1 MKVEGWNKLLV
12 ATVIVLLWVAILA
25 LIKVLFSDS
34 NGFEWGSV
42 SDWLSSLGTIG
53 TLGIAIA
60 AYKKAPEWLAQK
72 QYDVVHNVIEES
84 VYNNLTKVKS
94 SSHHLKNL
102 FCSVSKQSIIVLNN
116 NCDINESLRD
126 EVYKLDSLMDE
137 FANISYSVINSLNTI
152 PRNGFALSNYSC
164 SIIDIL
170 KNTNREYGNIYNLFL
185 SSYFEVDSLIHAD
198 RQAKD
203 LTIDEFLEFKKQ
215 VTELHK
221 KVSDLIVATYSNNYS
236 TDKFIVRKKGIHE
249 SIS

>member
-42 SDWLSSLGTIG
+42 SDWLSSLATIG

-84 VYNNLTKVKS
+84 IYTNLTKVNS
-94 SSHHLKNL
+94 ASHHLRNL
-102 FCSVSKQSIIVLNN
+102 YWSVGKQSISVLNN
-116 NCDINESLRD
+116 NCAINESLRN
-126 EVYKLDSLMDE
+126 EVHKLDNLMDE
-137 FANISYSVINSLNTI
+137 FANLSYSVINSLNTI
-152 PRNGFALSNYSC
+152 PRNGFELSNYSC
-164 SIIDIL
+164 SIINIL
-170 KNTNREYGNIYNLFL
+170 KDTNREYGNIYNLFL

-203 LTIDEFLEFKKQ
+203 LTIAEFLEFKNQ
-215 VTELHK
+215 VTETHR
-221 KVSDLIVATYSNNYS
+221 KVSAFIISTYSNNYS
-236 TDKFIVRKKGIHE
+236 TDKFIVRKKVIHE
-249 SIS
+249 